1 MYTPIPYRYDQYE
14 FAIPLDK
21 AHGCFHALFD
31 MMDRNITNRGDFLI
45 PFCLRYV
52 GPGKEGFLAQ
62 SHGGARFYLN
72 LDSYYRTYPGGFQSL
87 QTIKDLMRSPTCQAR
102 MHFGKAG
109 MFDQPGGGWT
119 REDAAYA
126 EATYGPDAIAR
137 FRQVLEAVD
146 PTHKFGDVDGLLF
159 R

>member
-1 MYTPIPYRYDQYE
+1 M
-14 FAIPLDK
+14 F
-21 AHGCFHALFD
+21 
-31 MMDRNITNRGDFLI
+31 DRNITNRGDFLV

-52 GPGKEGFLAQ
+52 GGKNEGLLGQ

-72 LDSYYRTYPGGFQSL
+72 LDSYYRTYPGGLQSL
-87 QTIKDLMRSPTCQAR
+87 QTIKDLMRSLTCQAR

-109 MFDQPGGGWT
+109 MFARGPHGVWT
-119 REDAAYA
+119 QEDAAYA

-137 FRQVLEAVD
+137 FRQVLATVD